1 MLVDGLIDLPAGDS
15 FDSNVD
21 FIAVD
26 WQTAAKRIG
35 CDLVNP
41 ASCKNGGAPIVF
53 QAKWMQR
60 QSKAI

>member
-1 MLVDGLIDLPAGDS
+1 MEQFPEHD
-15 FDSNVD
+15 VD

-26 WQTAAKRIG
+26 WQAAAKRIG
-35 CDLVNP
+35 RDLVSP
-41 ASCKNGGAPIVF
+41 APRRNGETPIVF